1 MVYEPPAKGRPFI
14 AYEKKARAAAG
25 PDGQTVRAGPSVYI
39 REHADVNVAAYKEKT
54 KATDDGPLKTGQ
66 ITFDAESVGVK
77 HDSHR
82 PVQTGSKAAKLLAGA
97 FKNDLPVTVAMETTR
112 HYKENNSG
120 ELISPHT
127 PIHKLRGIVG
137 DPTKAASEDTNRN
150 CRNHVVAVNG
160 EFTDELA
167 SDPGEWES
175 LRDNRDGSLAPDT
188 HAPCSAARSSP
199 LLTPRQAAS
208 T

>member
-120 ELISPHT
+120 ELISPTHPYT
-127 PIHKLRGIVG
+127 NC
-137 DPTKAASEDTNRN
+137 AASSATPR
-150 CRNHVVAVNG
+150 RPPPRTPTATVA
-160 EFTDELA
+160 TTSWRSTA
-167 SDPGEWES
+167 SSPTSWPPIPAS
-175 LRDNRDGSLAPDT
+175 GSLCETTVTAAWPPT
-188 HAPCSAARSSP
+188 PTPCSAARSSP